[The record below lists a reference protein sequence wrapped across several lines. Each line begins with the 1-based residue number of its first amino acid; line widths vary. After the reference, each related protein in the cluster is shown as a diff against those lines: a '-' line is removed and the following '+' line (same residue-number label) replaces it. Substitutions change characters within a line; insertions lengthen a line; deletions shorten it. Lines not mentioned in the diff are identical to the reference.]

1 MLPSDPSRQLHD
13 LDRTSPRFHKQ
24 LLDILH
30 ADEYQN
36 VIPNLENEDVVW
48 LVRYLDKVS
57 HQTVFPLPQ
66 TSASLIAR
74 IINRKEPEVVKGFGR
89 NHAQSFINVVDKVLC
104 HPFVPRK

>member
-36 VIPNLENEDVVW
+36 IIPNLENEDVVW

-57 HQTVFPLPQ
+57 HQIVFPLPQ

-74 IINRKEPEVVKGFGR
+74 IINRKEPEVVKGISR
-89 NHAQSFINVVDKVLC
+89 NNAQSFIDVIDKVLY
-104 HPFVPRK
+104 HPFVPCK